1 MKMDEQYSKYF
12 HFLRFALGIE
22 NEAPTDMDWQGL
34 YAFARSQTLLGVVF
48 DGIARLPKELVPASG
63 LLTIWIGCSMKIMQ
77 RNQLMYK
84 LSAEVYSEIRKMGF
98 RCCVLKGQGNAMAY
112 PNRYSRTS
120 GDVDV
125 WVMTNSRDELRQIAK
140 GLADSP
146 SDIERE
152 IVNHIEL
159 NRRGVTVELHPTPM
173 IFNNPILNHRMQ
185 KWFTR
190 NADLQWS
197 NIVNLPDG
205 VGQIAIP
212 TATFNAIYQLSHL
225 YHHFFYEGV
234 GLRQII
240 DYYYVLMGLQQMAQ
254 TDTNPLLN
262 RESDG
267 CLEKNSKNSREANS
281 LFAKGS
287 DDGSVSAV
295 CEQAHTA
302 NTDSS
307 SMPLHGICMPLG
319 QKQAAS
325 QQKQSLAD
333 GNTKHKTQNVT
344 QSTQN
349 TLRHLGLYGFA
360 GATMYVLHEVLGLS
374 EDKMIVTMDVK
385 RGKLLLDEILSG
397 GNFGQYGNHSFESG
411 TLGHNLQRLKR
422 DVKLVRYYPLEA
434 LAEPFFRVWHFF
446 WRVFHKAN

>member
-1 MKMDEQYSKYF
+1 MTGQERTYFDFIRYS
-12 HFLRFALGIE
+12 LGITKE
-22 NEAPTDMDWQGL
+22 LPATVADINWADFYE
-34 YAFARSQTLLGVVF
+34 FAKKQTLLGVVF
-48 DGIARLPKELVPASG
+48 DGIERLPKELVPSSG
-63 LLTIWIGCSMKIMQ
+63 LLTKWIGYSMKIKQ

-84 LSAEVYSEIRKMGF
+84 LSGEVYSEIRKMGF

-112 PNRYSRTS
+112 PNCYSRTP

-159 NRRGVTVELHPTPM
+159 NRRGVAVELHPTPM

-185 KWFTR
+185 KWFVH

-197 NIVNLPDG
+197 NIVDLPDG

-225 YHHFFYEGV
+225 HHHFFYEGV
-234 GLRQII
+234 GLRQMI
-240 DYYYVLMGLQQMAQ
+240 DYYYVLMGLPQMG
-254 TDTNPLLN
+254 TD
-262 RESDG
+262 G
-267 CLEKNSKNSREANS
+267 GIEKKQEKHRLRLKNKPSG
-281 LFAKGS
+281 L
-287 DDGSVSAV
+287 
-295 CEQAHTA
+295 Q
-302 NTDSS
+302 
-307 SMPLHGICMPLG
+307 
-319 QKQAAS
+319 
-325 QQKQSLAD
+325 
-333 GNTKHKTQNVT
+333 HKTQ
-344 QSTQN
+344 S

-360 GATMYVLHEVLGLS
+360 GAVMYVLHEVLGLS
-374 EDKMIVTMDVK
+374 EDRMIVPMDVK

-397 GNFGQYGNHSFESG
+397 GNFGQYGGHIFESG
-411 TLGHNLQRLKR
+411 TIGHNLQRLRR
-422 DVKLVRYYPLEA
+422 DVKLVRYYPSEA
-434 LAEPFFRVWHFF
+434 LAEPFFRIWHFF